1 MRVNAECRGRGG
13 CGAGGEDGGGMDDVS
28 QHRGANGR
36 RAGCL
41 LTYKTLKAQ
50 VKTTASVSVHKTVQY

>member
-28 QHRGANGR
+28 D
-36 RAGCL
+36 
-41 LTYKTLKAQ
+41 
-50 VKTTASVSVHKTVQY
+50 VSVSTGERMGAGPDVFLHIRH